1 MGQTAHFSANRTSW
15 LHSVPNRPVMQTTLT
30 RRHWMI
36 LIACA
41 TVGALVG
48 LLAAARTTDTYRSS
62 TTLYIDAPNAIGVSE
77 ELKGVQLSGQ
87 LRESFAEIATSA
99 SSMADVIERLGLDA
113 SPDALAN
120 RIETRTSSTTL
131 LIEISA
137 VASDPEAA
145 RQLSATTAA
154 VLIERVEG
162 LSAGGGSVSASVV
175 DPARAGEA
183 VPAQRSVSTA
193 IGGIIGLLVG
203 LGAASVLD
211 RADDRVRGRDDIEL
225 VLGAT
230 PLATIPR
237 SRGLDVVRMDGSD
250 SAKESFRMLASAVAS
265 QAKRQDP
272 PITSIGVTSAAS
284 GDGKTTVA
292 MNLALALSMGGRR
305 VVLVDADL
313 RRSTLSQR
321 CGFDANPGL
330 GDVFLGRSS
339 IDDALVDCNPTLRF
353 LPAGTTPPNAAS
365 VAESD
370 RVAEIFRALAV
381 DAEFVIVDTPPAV
394 AVSEGAVLAATLD
407 GTVVVVRE
415 NQTARASLEELQ
427 RRIEAVGGDV
437 FATVLNA
444 GRNART
450 EYEYGR
456 SGYSKQGGRR

>member
-1 MGQTAHFSANRTSW
+1 MGRRRLGEGEASGGGVARSGFAHR
-15 LHSVPNRPVMQTTLT
+15 
-30 RRHWMI
+30 
-36 LIACA
+36 
-41 TVGALVG
+41 ALVE
-48 LLAAARTTDTYRSS
+48 
-62 TTLYIDAPNAIGVSE
+62 P
-77 ELKGVQLSGQ
+77 K
-87 LRESFAEIATSA
+87 
-99 SSMADVIERLGLDA
+99 
-113 SPDALAN
+113 
-120 RIETRTSSTTL
+120 
-131 LIEISA
+131 
-137 VASDPEAA
+137 
-145 RQLSATTAA
+145 
-154 VLIERVEG
+154 VE
-162 LSAGGGSVSASVV
+162 V
-175 DPARAGEA
+175 
-183 VPAQRSVSTA
+183 
-193 IGGIIGLLVG
+193 
-203 LGAASVLD
+203 
-211 RADDRVRGRDDIEL
+211 
-225 VLGAT
+225 
-230 PLATIPR
+230 
-237 SRGLDVVRMDGSD
+237 
-250 SAKESFRMLASAVAS
+250 AKEVESCE
-265 QAKRQDP
+265 
-272 PITSIGVTSAAS
+272 G
-284 GDGKTTVA
+284 
-292 MNLALALSMGGRR
+292 

>member
-193 IGGIIGLLVG
+193 IGGIIGCLLYT
-203 LGAASVLD
+203 SPSP
-211 RADDRVRGRDDIEL
+211 RD
-225 VLGAT
+225 
-230 PLATIPR
+230 
-237 SRGLDVVRMDGSD
+237 
-250 SAKESFRMLASAVAS
+250 
-265 QAKRQDP
+265 
-272 PITSIGVTSAAS
+272 
-284 GDGKTTVA
+284 
-292 MNLALALSMGGRR
+292 
-305 VVLVDADL
+305 
-313 RRSTLSQR
+313 
-321 CGFDANPGL
+321 
-330 GDVFLGRSS
+330 
-339 IDDALVDCNPTLRF
+339 
-353 LPAGTTPPNAAS
+353 
-365 VAESD
+365 
-370 RVAEIFRALAV
+370 
-381 DAEFVIVDTPPAV
+381 
-394 AVSEGAVLAATLD
+394 
-407 GTVVVVRE
+407 
-415 NQTARASLEELQ
+415 
-427 RRIEAVGGDV
+427 
-437 FATVLNA
+437 
-444 GRNART
+444 
-450 EYEYGR
+450 
-456 SGYSKQGGRR
+456 